1 MKKMIC
7 LAAGFL
13 AVLLSVPQTTLA
25 HKVNL
30 FAYADAGKIFTESYF
45 SDGKFIA
52 GGKMMVY
59 DSQNRLILEGVTDD
73 QGRFSFDIPQVDDL
87 TLVVDAGMG
96 HKNRFVLKKADVEAG
111 R

>member
-1 MKKMIC
+1 
-7 LAAGFL
+7 
-13 AVLLSVPQTTLA
+13 
-25 HKVNL
+25 
-30 FAYADAGKIFTESYF
+30 
-45 SDGKFIA
+45 
-52 GGKMMVY
+52 MMVY